1 MYSCSNR
8 PVNNAWGLFSSHHGP
23 TINKDLFFCKT
34 FSRIFYQQSITF
46 LMRCKHNVVNLI
58 ISANSLAGLFL
69 ILTAIN
75 IQPTRSSGENDLR
88 ISPRDDYSTLGR
100 ISECMGLIPLWNLK
114 CHEEETGKQKASVY
128 KRKQHHLKIFWI
140 YMSIEVSAPFSLYE
154 LWQNNVKVGKV
165 VWLKLHRKPFILDSE
180 ETKAVALYFSDQRS
194 WILVSETVKESLWQ
208 LEYWSFASMLMPL
221 YT

>member
-75 IQPTRSSGENDLR
+75 IQLTDRVEKMTWEYT
-88 ISPRDDYSTLGR
+88 SPRDDYRTQGR
-100 ISECMGLIPLWNLK
+100 RIISECMGLIPLWNLK
-114 CHEEETGKQKASVY
+114 CHEEETEEAKRIGK
-128 KRKQHHLKIFWI
+128 
-140 YMSIEVSAPFSLYE
+140 
-154 LWQNNVKVGKV
+154 
-165 VWLKLHRKPFILDSE
+165 
-180 ETKAVALYFSDQRS
+180 
-194 WILVSETVKESLWQ
+194 KESNIILK
-208 LEYWSFASMLMPL
+208 YFG
-221 YT
+221 YICR